1 MKTHLSLIFFIV
13 LFSSS
18 VHAQQGNTRSY
29 PIEVGTY
36 NSEFDY
42 SDSQN
47 TEDFTNNYTGRPSND
62 VFYKFTINT
71 RMKVI
76 MKHCESELS
85 DTYLSLLDASGKL
98 IDYNDDADFSMG
110 CGGGAGE
117 AYLSKILDAGTYYVV
132 AEGYEENGVITTQ
145 ITGMFLSSEGD
156 DAEKRHRPEKQP
168 PQEKERRGG
177 ERVKRPLK
185 RGGLGEIHARLPQS
199 TMS

>member
-98 IDYNDDADFSMG
+98 IDYNDDAD
-110 CGGGAGE
+110 
-117 AYLSKILDAGTYYVV
+117 LDRKSVV
-132 AEGYEENGVITTQ
+132 
-145 ITGMFLSSEGD
+145 
-156 DAEKRHRPEKQP
+156 
-168 PQEKERRGG
+168 
-177 ERVKRPLK
+177 
-185 RGGLGEIHARLPQS
+185 
-199 TMS
+199 